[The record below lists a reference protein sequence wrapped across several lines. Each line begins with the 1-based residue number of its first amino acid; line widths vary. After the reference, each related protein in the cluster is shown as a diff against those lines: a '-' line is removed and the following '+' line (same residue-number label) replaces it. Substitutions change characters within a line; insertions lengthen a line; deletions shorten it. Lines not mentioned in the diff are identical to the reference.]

1 MSLQKGDFIL
11 INYTA
16 KVKETNEVFDTT
28 LEEVAKQEHLHKE
41 GEIYEP
47 KLIVIGEGWMLKT
60 IDENLETMK
69 LNKPQTVEIPPDKAF
84 GPRDPEKI
92 KRVPLK
98 HLLAK
103 DIHNPTI
110 GMRIDY
116 NGKMATIRSIGA
128 GRVLL
133 DFNPPLAGRTLIYD
147 VTVNKKLATNE
158 EKITALIHRRIPLV
172 DTEKFKFTIQ
182 KKILTIDM
190 PEDSFYIEG
199 VQIAKR
205 GIAMDTQRYLPE
217 LTEIKF
223 IESFPAPPKPETA
236 AKETKPKTETP
247 KKTEQKEPKE
257 TAKAEKPKAK
267 PAAKPKTT
275 KPKTAAKATKPKAKA
290 AAKQKAAAKPKPK
303 AKTATKTKK
312 A

>member
-1 MSLQKGDFIL
+1 MSLQKRDFIL

-28 LEEVAKQEHLHKE
+28 LEEVAKKEHLHKE

-47 KLIVIGEGWMLKT
+47 KLVVIGEGWMLKAV
-60 IDENLETMK
+60 DENLETMK
-69 LNKPQTVEIPPDKAF
+69 PNKPQTVEIPPDKAF
-84 GPRDPEKI
+84 GPRDPDKI

-116 NGKMATIRSIGA
+116 NGKTATIRSIGA

-147 VTVNKKLATNE
+147 ITINKKLTTNE
-158 EKITALIHRRIPLV
+158 EKTTALIHRRIPIV

-182 KKILTIDM
+182 KQALTINM
-190 PEDSFYIEG
+190 PEEAFYIEG
-199 VQIAKR
+199 IQIAKR
-205 GIAMDTQRYLPE
+205 GIAMDIQRYLPE

-223 IESFPAPPKPETA
+223 IEAFITPPKPETT
-236 AKETKPKTETP
+236 KETTDAKTEKAKAKPKAKPKATTAKPKTKAKAKPKTET
-247 KKTEQKEPKE
+247 
-257 TAKAEKPKAK
+257 KPKATK
-267 PAAKPKTT
+267 KAATPAKTKAKPKT
-275 KPKTAAKATKPKAKA
+275 
-290 AAKQKAAAKPKPK
+290 
-303 AKTATKTKK
+303 KTATKTKK